1 LDLLDKRTLTPVGFK
16 RYNKETGKDV
26 SWNEIVKGYE
36 YEKGKY
42 VVLTDEDFRRA
53 NVEATQTVEIVKFV
67 EASEIAPLYF
77 ETPYYL
83 APQKRGEKG
92 YALPSSRPLFFP
104 SAEYHQI
111 AAGTWTR

>member
-1 LDLLDKRTLTPVGFK
+1 MRFWDGVLDLLGWYPWRC
-16 RYNKETGKDV
+16 
-26 SWNEIVKGYE
+26 I
-36 YEKGKY
+36 GKY

-83 APQKRGEKG
+83 APQKRGEKD